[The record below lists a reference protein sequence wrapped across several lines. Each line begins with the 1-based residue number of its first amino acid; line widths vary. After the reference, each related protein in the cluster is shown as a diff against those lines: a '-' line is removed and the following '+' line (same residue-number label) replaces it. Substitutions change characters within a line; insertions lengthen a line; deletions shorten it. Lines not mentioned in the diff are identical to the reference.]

1 MVSVRTHISKSL
13 FYNLRGD
20 CEEVPEEIIVL
31 SCQLAGYSADEVR
44 RELEALVEEGELTED
59 DGYYAR
65 VEDD

>member
-13 FYNLRGD
+13 VYNLRGD

-31 SCQLAGYSADEVR
+31 SCRLAGYSADEVR
-44 RELEALVEEGELTED
+44 RELDALVAEGELTEE